1 VELVTS
7 SSDSTLPHA
16 RSALIRVAAAYGAI
30 AIAGVVVLAITG
42 VSAWA
47 IVAVAI
53 MAIVACGVLTAALFT
68 PRLRRL
74 ARINDAAESF
84 ASGRF
89 DVRVPPAD
97 DELQPL
103 AHAINAT
110 GGTVERILAELRLG
124 QTQLE
129 ALLNASSDATLAID
143 RAGLV
148 VYLNNAA
155 RRTFPADSDGAA
167 RSFIELVRDHELNDL
182 MFAAVRRGES
192 SVRVVPYGPAQR
204 WLQATAVPI
213 EGGGTWAA
221 LAVFHDLT
229 EVRRLDS
236 MRRDFIS
243 NVSHELRT
251 PLSGIRAAAE
261 TLQEGALDDRPAA
274 EEFVGH
280 IVRETD
286 RLTQMVEELLEL
298 SRIESGAAPLHLA
311 PIDAS
316 ELVAHV
322 TGRFVQQAER
332 AGLRLTHEA
341 PHGLRI
347 VGDAE
352 RIDRALGN
360 LIANAIKFTPE
371 GGEIVVCAQHE
382 GADFTLSVRDTGVGI
397 EAADQDR
404 VFERFYKTD
413 RSRGGAGVGLGLAI
427 VKHIAR
433 AHEGTVGVESRP
445 GHGATFTIR
454 LPMQRRDGTPE
465 P

>member
-1 VELVTS
+1 M
-7 SSDSTLPHA
+7 PRA
-16 RSALIRVAAAYGAI
+16 RAVLIRVAAAYATI
-30 AIAGVVVLAITG
+30 AVAAVVLLALVGPHAWSLVVVPIAAILA
-42 VSAWA
+42 AA
-47 IVAVAI
+47 A
-53 MAIVACGVLTAALFT
+53 LTWALFT
-68 PRLRRL
+68 SRLRRI
-74 ARINDAAESF
+74 ARIKDAAESF
-84 ASGRF
+84 ASERF

-103 AHAINAT
+103 AHAMNAT
-110 GGTVERILAELRLG
+110 GATVERMLDELRLG

-143 RAGLV
+143 RSGLV

-155 RRTFPADSDGAA
+155 RGTFPADSEAA
-167 RSFIELVRDHELNDL
+167 PRSFIELVRDHELNEL

-251 PLSGIRAAAE
+251 PLAGIRAAAE
-261 TLQEGALDDRPAA
+261 TLQEGALDERPAA

-311 PIDAS
+311 PLDAS
-316 ELVAHV
+316 ELVARV
-322 TGRFVQQAER
+322 TARFAQQAER
-332 AGLRLTHEA
+332 AGLHLMHDA
-341 PHGLRI
+341 PDGLRLI
-347 VGDAE
+347 GDAE
-352 RIDRALGN
+352 RLDRALGN

-371 GGEIVVCAQHE
+371 GGEIVVCAQRE
-382 GADFTLSVRDTGVGI
+382 DADFTLTVRDTGVGI
-397 EAADQDR
+397 EPGDQER

-433 AHEGTVGVESRP
+433 AHEGTVAVESRL

-454 LPMQRRDGTPE
+454 VPMQHRDGTAE

>member
-1 VELVTS
+1 M
-7 SSDSTLPHA
+7 PRA
-16 RSALIRVAAAYGAI
+16 RAALIRVAAAYATI
-30 AIAGVVVLAITG
+30 AVAAVVLLALVGPHAWSLVVVPIAAILA
-42 VSAWA
+42 AA
-47 IVAVAI
+47 A
-53 MAIVACGVLTAALFT
+53 LTWALFT
-68 PRLRRL
+68 SRLRRI
-74 ARINDAAESF
+74 ARIKDAAESF
-84 ASGRF
+84 ASERF

-103 AHAINAT
+103 AHAMNAT
-110 GGTVERILAELRLG
+110 GATVERMLDELRLG

-143 RAGLV
+143 RGGFV
-148 VYLNNAA
+148 VYVNNAA
-155 RRTFPADSDGAA
+155 RRTFPADSEGAP
-167 RSFIELVRDHELNDL
+167 RSFIELVRDHELNEL

-251 PLSGIRAAAE
+251 PLAGIRAAAE
-261 TLQEGALDDRPAA
+261 TLQEGALDERPAA

-311 PIDAS
+311 PLDAS
-316 ELVAHV
+316 ELVVRV
-322 TGRFVQQAER
+322 TARFAQQAER
-332 AGLRLTHEA
+332 AGLHLTHDA
-341 PHGLRI
+341 PDGLRI
-347 VGDAE
+347 IGDAE
-352 RIDRALGN
+352 RLDRALGN

-371 GGEIVVCAQHE
+371 GGEIVVCAQRKD
-382 GADFTLSVRDTGVGI
+382 ADFTLTVRDTGVGI
-397 EAADQDR
+397 EPGDQER

-433 AHEGTVGVESRP
+433 AHEGTVAVESRL

-454 LPMQRRDGTPE
+454 LPMQSRDGTAE